1 MMLKSTGANDVLC
14 FWRERPGLGRN
25 SNKCPHTHHRTNERW
40 NNLFIRRI
48 ANFNCNSNSPFLI
61 VVASSLLK
69 LPHFRSQMNG
79 TVTFFQTSLVHS
91 VVESTEAD
99 EIYMQPWS
107 PTNHL
112 TSKCC
117 VGRKIMRFTGTS
129 PMLVRSTDKTLRY
142 IFFLLS
148 SSLPPPSSPS
158 SAPYALQSVCI

>member
-1 MMLKSTGANDVLC
+1 MYYVFGERGLVLVAKATSALI
-14 FWRERPGLGRN
+14 RI
-25 SNKCPHTHHRTNERW
+25 TERW

-69 LPHFRSQMNG
+69 LPLFRSQMNG
-79 TVTFFQTSLVHS
+79 TATFFQTSLVRS
-91 VVESTEAD
+91 VVESTEAN

-129 PMLVRSTDKTLRY
+129 RMFVRSTFVAHIRRTDKTLRN

-148 SSLPPPSSPS
+148 SRHCRRQSPS